1 MWGMW
6 MKNKTK
12 WDWIVL
18 IQKKKKNEFVNMW
31 LVKKHCK
38 KQPKIITH
46 LHHQKIFF
54 LLVCMYK
61 MVDISAETWN
71 KAGVSVMRILEN
83 DNVNKTVLLLLCI
96 SDIGKRW
103 GGSSK

>member
-46 LHHQKIFF
+46 LHHQKFF
-54 LLVCMYK
+54 FF
-61 MVDISAETWN
+61 
-71 KAGVSVMRILEN
+71 VSVY
-83 DNVNKTVLLLLCI
+83 V
-96 SDIGKRW
+96 
-103 GGSSK
+103 